1 MCRLYSK
8 SFCQKLNLEVA
19 LNLQLTFLQTYQELS
34 KIRGINLK
42 LPKIL
47 RLDSFEACIRW
58 RMPRFHQ
65 ILLKNSSSFFSL
77 HTFRDITNIKNIY
90 KYHKILQVS
99 FFVIEKVFL
108 FSTHNFK
115 YYVRRWIC
123 RFLKKNKFS
132 WILFVKAKAS
142 LTYQSS
148 IEECTKSKWGPLVVG
163 CPTQFICTWI
173 FNCFIFVLW
182 QSYKREIC

>member
-1 MCRLYSK
+1 MKANNKDFLPQDHHDLDLQIAGACMCQLYSK

-58 RMPRFHQ
+58 RRPRVHQ

-77 HTFRDITNIKNIY
+77 RTFRDITNITNIN
-90 KYHKILQVS
+90 KYHKPLEVS
-99 FFVIEKVFL
+99 FL
-108 FSTHNFK
+108 
-115 YYVRRWIC
+115 
-123 RFLKKNKFS
+123 L
-132 WILFVKAKAS
+132 
-142 LTYQSS
+142 
-148 IEECTKSKWGPLVVG
+148 
-163 CPTQFICTWI
+163 
-173 FNCFIFVLW
+173 
-182 QSYKREIC
+182 

>member
-58 RMPRFHQ
+58 RMLRFHQ

-77 HTFRDITNIKNIY
+77 HTFRDITNINNIY
-90 KYHKILQVS
+90 TYHKPLRVS
-99 FFVIEKVFL
+99 IFFWLRKSCFL
-108 FSTHNFK
+108 FQRSTLNITYVCEVSNF
-115 YYVRRWIC
+115 
-123 RFLKKNKFS
+123 
-132 WILFVKAKAS
+132 
-142 LTYQSS
+142 
-148 IEECTKSKWGPLVVG
+148 
-163 CPTQFICTWI
+163 
-173 FNCFIFVLW
+173 
-182 QSYKREIC
+182 YKRTNFAER

>member
-1 MCRLYSK
+1 MRQKCSMWYEIVIGSHIFLPQDHHYLDLQIAGACMCRLYSK

-90 KYHKILQVS
+90 KYHKLLQIS

-115 YYVRRWIC
+115 YYVRR
-123 RFLKKNKFS
+123 
-132 WILFVKAKAS
+132 
-142 LTYQSS
+142 
-148 IEECTKSKWGPLVVG
+148 
-163 CPTQFICTWI
+163 
-173 FNCFIFVLW
+173 
-182 QSYKREIC
+182 

>member
-1 MCRLYSK
+1 MKANNKDFLPQDHHDLDLQIAGACMCRLYSK

-77 HTFRDITNIKNIY
+77 RTFRDTTNINNIN
-90 KYHKILQVS
+90 KHHKLLQVPI
-99 FFVIEKVFL
+99 VLVAEKVML
-108 FSTHNFK
+108 
-115 YYVRRWIC
+115 
-123 RFLKKNKFS
+123 
-132 WILFVKAKAS
+132 
-142 LTYQSS
+142 
-148 IEECTKSKWGPLVVG
+148 
-163 CPTQFICTWI
+163 
-173 FNCFIFVLW
+173 
-182 QSYKREIC
+182 

>member
-1 MCRLYSK
+1 MVNGVLNRNRKTYSTPFGSDLDLQIAGACMRRLYSK

-77 HTFRDITNIKNIY
+77 RTFRDTTNNNNIN
-90 KYHKILQVS
+90 KHHKLLVS
-99 FFVIEKVFL
+99 IVLVAEKVML
-108 FSTHNFK
+108 SFSN
-115 YYVRRWIC
+115 
-123 RFLKKNKFS
+123 
-132 WILFVKAKAS
+132 A
-142 LTYQSS
+142 
-148 IEECTKSKWGPLVVG
+148 
-163 CPTQFICTWI
+163 QF
-173 FNCFIFVLW
+173 
-182 QSYKREIC
+182 

>member
-1 MCRLYSK
+1 MRQTCSMWYEIVIGSHIFLPQDHHDLDLQIAGACMCQLYSK

-58 RMPRFHQ
+58 RKPRIHQ

-77 HTFRDITNIKNIY
+77 RTFRDTTNINNIN
-90 KYHKILQVS
+90 KHHKLLQVS
-99 FFVIEKVFL
+99 IVLVAEKAML
-108 FSTHNFK
+108 SFSN
-115 YYVRRWIC
+115 
-123 RFLKKNKFS
+123 
-132 WILFVKAKAS
+132 A
-142 LTYQSS
+142 
-148 IEECTKSKWGPLVVG
+148 
-163 CPTQFICTWI
+163 QF
-173 FNCFIFVLW
+173 
-182 QSYKREIC
+182 